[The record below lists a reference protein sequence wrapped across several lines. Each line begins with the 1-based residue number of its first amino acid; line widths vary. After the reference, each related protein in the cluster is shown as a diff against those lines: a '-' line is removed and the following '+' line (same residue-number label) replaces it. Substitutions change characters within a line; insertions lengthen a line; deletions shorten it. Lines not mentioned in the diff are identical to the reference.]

1 VNILAVYNLDEKSG
15 FMGMFS
21 IKSASKIIKK
31 NDSIDFK
38 HFNLFDFVKAT
49 VLEVNENS
57 LKVHSNDK
65 TPDINAFPGDHIV
78 LNFSQG
84 DEVYVLSGNITSID
98 SVDPL
103 EFVLN
108 VKKIDKL
115 KDLRKLERFCV
126 SLKADIKMIGVTE
139 TRFGIVKNLS
149 LAGAKINCK
158 DDIMMEDT
166 VEITIRLDKVN
177 KCIFKGRVVRK
188 NTIDNYFE
196 YGMEISEM
204 TETYTKNLYHFIFTL

>member
-1 VNILAVYNLDEKSG
+1 MNILAVYNLDEKSG

-21 IKSASKIIKK
+21 VKSPSKIIKK

-78 LNFSQG
+78 LNFLQG
-84 DEVYVLSGNITSID
+84 DEAYVISGDITSID
-98 SVDPL
+98 SVDPF

-115 KDLRKLERFCV
+115 KDLRKNERFSV
-126 SLKADIKMIGVTE
+126 SLKSDLKMIGVSE
-139 TRFGIVKNLS
+139 TRFGVVKNISLS
-149 LAGAKINCK
+149 GAKINCK
-158 DDIMMEDT
+158 DDIMMEDI
-166 VEITIRLDKVN
+166 VDITIRLDKVN
-177 KCIFKGRVVRK
+177 KSNFKGRVVRK
-188 NTIDNYFE
+188 NTIDNFFE

-204 TETYTKNLYHFIFTL
+204 TETNSKSLYHFIFTL